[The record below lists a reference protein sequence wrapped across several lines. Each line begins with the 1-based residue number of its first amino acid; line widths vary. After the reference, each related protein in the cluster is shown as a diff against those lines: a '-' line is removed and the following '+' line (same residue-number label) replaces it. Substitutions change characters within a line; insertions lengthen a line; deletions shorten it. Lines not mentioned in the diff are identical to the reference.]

1 MDTDNESSDIENY
14 LQSNDY
20 IILDETD
27 TSLFIKIDCRILIQK
42 VSQWSYN
49 RPIIDT
55 VINELYDSINPDNS
69 IIWTLTAIKERN
81 NDNLYLIDGQ
91 HRFEAIKKK
100 LNEDFEMKINKYCYV
115 MIYLINDQKLE
126 VKYIIDLF
134 KKINNNTPLITTDY
148 PDSSII
154 NIIENAI
161 LIDPILK
168 NGIRINDK
176 TLTAHQP
183 YIHKKTLHEFLSKNK
198 TFIEDMNIQDFIQN
212 LKFINNK
219 ISLLSI
225 DMVYYKPTDINKNH
239 WKKANDIKFFIGL
252 KNCHMKYRIDNL
264 LKNIK
269 LPDVLF

>member
-1 MDTDNESSDIENY
+1 MNSDNESSDIENY

-20 IILDETD
+20 IIFDENE
-27 TSLFIKIDCRILIQK
+27 TSLFIKIDYRILIQK

-55 VINELYDSINPDNS
+55 VINDLYDSINSENS

-100 LNEDFEMKINKYCYV
+100 LGEDIEMKVNKYCYIMV
-115 MIYLINDQKLE
+115 YLINDKKLE
-126 VKYIIDLF
+126 VPYIVNLF
-134 KKINNNTPLITTDY
+134 KKINNNTPLISTNY
-148 PDSSII
+148 PDESII

-183 YIHKKTLHEFLSKNK
+183 YIHKKTLHEILIKNK
-198 TFIEDMNIQDFIQN
+198 IFIENMSIQDFIQN
-212 LKFINNK
+212 PKLINNK

-225 DMVYYKPTDINKNH
+225 NDVYYKPTDIDKNH
-239 WKKANDIKFFIGL
+239 WKKANDIKFFIGF

-264 LKNIK
+264 LKNITT
-269 LPDVLF
+269 PDALF